1 MRWLN
6 KTIEFPPLTEA
17 NPEGLLAV
25 GGDLSPER
33 VLYAYQNGI
42 FPWYESDQPLLWW
55 APDPRFVLYPNK
67 LKISKSTKQVLRN
80 QSFEVTRRI

>member
-25 GGDLSPER
+25 GGDLSPEDDLPTP
-33 VLYAYQNGI
+33 VPGDTTGDLTVPVTAVNGGDTDGVVGDI
-42 FPWYESDQPLLWW
+42 D
-55 APDPRFVLYPNK
+55 DPNNIITIDDFTPEQDPNK
-67 LKISKSTKQVLRN
+67 CS
-80 QSFEVTRRI
+80 